1 MLIINRQRRPWCI
14 YRLGA
19 GSLAD
24 ISLLIIAHHIKLG
37 LVVRHVLYML
47 YYIRIAHMY
56 RISQS
61 LYIQHID
68 KGSHGQTSI
77 WWSAVPS
84 TNHYYSHHINRIL
97 LLQRL
102 FLMVKHMLN
111 QPHKRRKCVTY
122 VQDSLSLEGISG
134 RMRSDFSLRTD
145 VNDDICT

>member
-111 QPHKRRKCVTY
+111 QPHSTPKMCYICIGQLKFRR
-122 VQDSLSLEGISG
+122 II
-134 RMRSDFSLRTD
+134 R
-145 VNDDICT
+145 

>member
-1 MLIINRQRRPWCI
+1 MLIINRQQRPWCN
-14 YRLGA
+14 YGLGA

-24 ISLLIIAHHIKLG
+24 ISLLIIAHRIKLG

-111 QPHKRRKCVTY
+111 QPHQRQKCVTY
-122 VQDSLSLEGISG
+122 VQDSLSLEGLSG
-134 RMRSDFSLRTD
+134 RMRSDVVLRTE